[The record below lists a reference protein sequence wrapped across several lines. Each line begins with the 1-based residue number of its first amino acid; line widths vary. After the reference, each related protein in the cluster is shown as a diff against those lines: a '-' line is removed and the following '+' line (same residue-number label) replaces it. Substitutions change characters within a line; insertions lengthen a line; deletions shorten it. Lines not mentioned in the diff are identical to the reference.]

1 MPLNTPLRQVHRL
14 HACISYFSLVR
25 DFWAYSDTGS
35 GDVPAAFCSCVWL
48 GVTYLCQDAVWSGCW
63 LPVNVVFFR
72 SCFPNCES
80 FICKIRCLGCEDA
93 EADYGKGLLLQP
105 HRFISHRFSR
115 LSLRHFTRVSLPKV
129 LVARV
134 EIFLRHEKCEARQP
148 RITSQSWYGTMQLA
162 AS

>member
-1 MPLNTPLRQVHRL
+1 MLFGLAAGFRL
-14 HACISYFSLVR
+14 ML
-25 DFWAYSDTGS
+25 YSS
-35 GDVPAAFCSCVWL
+35 GRAFQ
-48 GVTYLCQDAVWSGCW
+48 TA
-63 LPVNVVFFR
+63 
-72 SCFPNCES
+72 
-80 FICKIRCLGCEDA
+80 CKIRCLGCEDA